1 MASIEM
7 KNFFMTFNNSN
18 SEIIAKVKVKNATV
32 KPLYVEHVDN
42 WFLKIYLL
50 K

>member
-1 MASIEM
+1 MLFHGFEPLVGIN
-7 KNFFMTFNNSN
+7 KNQN
-18 SEIIAKVKVKNATV
+18 TV

>member
-1 MASIEM
+1 M
-7 KNFFMTFNNSN
+7 KKRSKSGQTKLQN
-18 SEIIAKVKVKNATV
+18 TV